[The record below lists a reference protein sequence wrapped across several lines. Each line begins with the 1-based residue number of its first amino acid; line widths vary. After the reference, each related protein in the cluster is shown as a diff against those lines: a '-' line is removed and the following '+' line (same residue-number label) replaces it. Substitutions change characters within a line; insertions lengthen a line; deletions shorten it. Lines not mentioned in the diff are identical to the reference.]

1 MKRVC
6 VRNILSVCD
15 CTCLSKFGHVFHPFI
30 RRSMSIDVIAGNND
44 DDDEVK
50 EDVPWSSPLVH
61 PFWSMVRSIASDRII
76 FRGCVIKFDLY
87 STDHCRRLQ
96 WSSSCRGHFPTRHTR
111 RRRRARGHSNWPSHP
126 SHSPMIGAVTINW
139 LGHEFTIKLKNELET
154 ICEEKYRKKD
164 EDFLATTDKPARDR
178 GEHKY
183 SLLFKRNVWK
193 TNKTFALINGNVN

>member
-126 SHSPMIGAVTINW
+126 SPFTNDRCRDNQLTWPRVYHKVEKRIGNN
-139 LGHEFTIKLKNELET
+139 L
-154 ICEEKYRKKD
+154 
-164 EDFLATTDKPARDR
+164 R
-178 GEHKY
+178 GEVQKKRRR
-183 SLLFKRNVWK
+183 LFGH
-193 TNKTFALINGNVN
+193 NGQASSWSWWT